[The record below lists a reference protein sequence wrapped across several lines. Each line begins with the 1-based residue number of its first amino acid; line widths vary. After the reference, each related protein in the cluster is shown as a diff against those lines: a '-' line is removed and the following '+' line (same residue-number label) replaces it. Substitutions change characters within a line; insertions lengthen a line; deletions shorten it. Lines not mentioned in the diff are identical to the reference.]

1 MSYTRD
7 ETRLAGPW
15 APDCVGETG
24 FEPATSCSQ
33 SRCATAA
40 LLPGTLAEYRSGTTP
55 VPVTLPL
62 LVRTTVEPLEG
73 NRVKLVVEVDESE
86 FEKAVDAAFRR
97 IAREAR
103 IPGFRPG
110 KAPRRILEARI
121 GVGVARR
128 EALRES
134 LPEYYEQAMV
144 ESAVDAIA
152 PPEIDITSG
161 QEGGPVAFDAVVE
174 VRPKIRIP
182 GYEHLRV
189 TVPDPRVSDEEVDAQ
204 LERLRAQFGELSVV
218 SRPARDGDHVSIDI
232 AGSLGGEPVEGLT
245 ADDYLYEV
253 GTESIVPE
261 LDQQLRGAKVG
272 DIFVFDVDH
281 PDPDETRSIRL
292 RVLVKEVKEK
302 VLPEV
307 DDEWANEAS
316 EFDTVAELREHLR
329 SRLADIKPAQS
340 RAALDE
346 GVLAALVELV
356 DEEPPAT
363 LVDAEIER
371 QAQQL
376 VTRLQSQGLSV
387 EDYLEASGRS
397 ADELSQQL
405 RQRAVDSV
413 KADLALRSVAAAE
426 GIQVTDEEIDA
437 HIHRM
442 AHQMGEKPA
451 DVRRR
456 LQRADGALQA
466 VRSDVERAKALQWLS
481 EHAEIVDEH
490 GRPVEHG
497 DLEPTARDEATEA
510 LPADVDVESVHLQVA
525 SAEEQPA

>member
-1 MSYTRD
+1 M
-7 ETRLAGPW
+7 
-15 APDCVGETG
+15 
-24 FEPATSCSQ
+24 
-33 SRCATAA
+33 
-40 LLPGTLAEYRSGTTP
+40 
-55 VPVTLPL
+55 
-62 LVRTTVEPLEG
+62 RTTVEPLEG

-86 FEKAVDAAFRR
+86 IEKAVDAAFRR

-121 GVGVARR
+121 GPGVARQ

-134 LPEYYEQAMV
+134 LPDFYEQAV
-144 ESAVDAIA
+144 VDSAVDAIA

-161 QEGGPVAFDAVVE
+161 QDSGPVAFDAVVE
-174 VRPKIRIP
+174 VRPKVSIP
-182 GYEHLRV
+182 GYDHLRV

-218 SRPARDGDHVSIDI
+218 SRPARDGDHLSIDI

-253 GTESIVPE
+253 GSGSIVPE

-272 DIFVFDVDH
+272 DILMFDVEH
-281 PDPDETRSIRL
+281 PDPEESRFIKL

-307 DDEWANEAS
+307 NDEWANEAS

-329 SRLADIKPAQS
+329 SRLAEMKPAQS

-346 GVLAALVELV
+346 GTLAGLVELV
-356 DEEPPAT
+356 DDEAPST
-363 LVDAEIER
+363 LVDAEVER

-376 VTRLQSQGLSV
+376 VLRLRSQNISV
-387 EDYLEASGRS
+387 EDYLQASGRS
-397 ADELSQQL
+397 ADELAEML
-405 RQRAVDSV
+405 RERATHAV
-413 KADLALRSVAAAE
+413 KADLALRAVAEAQALE
-426 GIQVTDEEIDA
+426 VGDDDVEAQ
-437 HIHRM
+437 IHMM
-442 AHQMGEKPA
+442 AHQMGEEPA
-451 DVRRR
+451 ELRRR
-456 LQRADGALQA
+456 LEGADPTLQA
-466 VRSDVERAKALQWLS
+466 VRSDVERAKALQWLT

-490 GRPVEHG
+490 GRPVERG
-497 DLEPTARDEATEA
+497 DLEPTARDQAAEA
-510 LPADVDVESVHLQVA
+510 PSADGDVESVHLQVA

>member
-1 MSYTRD
+1 M
-7 ETRLAGPW
+7 
-15 APDCVGETG
+15 
-24 FEPATSCSQ
+24 
-33 SRCATAA
+33 
-40 LLPGTLAEYRSGTTP
+40 
-55 VPVTLPL
+55 
-62 LVRTTVEPLEG
+62 RTTVEPLEG

-110 KAPRRILEARI
+110 KAPRRLLEARI
-121 GVGVARR
+121 GAGVARQ

-134 LPEYYEQAMV
+134 LPDYYERAV
-144 ESAVDAIA
+144 AESAVDAIA

-161 QEGGPVAFDAVVE
+161 QDSGPVAFDAVVE
-174 VRPKIRIP
+174 VRPRVAIP

-218 SRPARDGDHVSIDI
+218 SRPARDGDHLSIDI

-253 GTESIVPE
+253 GSGSIVPE
-261 LDQQLRGAKVG
+261 LDEQLRGAKVG
-272 DIFVFDVDH
+272 DILMFAVDH
-281 PDPDETRSIRL
+281 PDPDETRSIKL

-302 VLPEV
+302 VLPDI

-329 SRLADIKPAQS
+329 ARLADIKPAQS
-340 RAALDE
+340 RAALED
-346 GVLAALVELV
+346 GTLAAVVELV
-356 DEEPPAT
+356 DAEVPAT
-363 LVDAEIER
+363 LVDAEVER

-376 VTRLQSQGLSV
+376 VLRLRQQGMSV
-387 EDYLEASGRS
+387 EEYLQASGRS
-397 ADELSQQL
+397 AEEFGDML
-405 RQRAVDSV
+405 RQRATDAV
-413 KADLALRSVAAAE
+413 KADLALRAVAAAE
-426 GIQVTDEEIDA
+426 GIEATDDDVEA
-437 HIHRM
+437 QIHVI
-442 AHQMGEKPA
+442 AHQMGDESA
-451 DVRRR
+451 ELRRR
-456 LQRADGALQA
+456 LEGADPGLQA

-490 GRPVEHG
+490 GRPVERG
-497 DLEPTARDEATEA
+497 DLEPTPREQSAEAPSAE
-510 LPADVDVESVHLQVA
+510 DDVESVHLRVA